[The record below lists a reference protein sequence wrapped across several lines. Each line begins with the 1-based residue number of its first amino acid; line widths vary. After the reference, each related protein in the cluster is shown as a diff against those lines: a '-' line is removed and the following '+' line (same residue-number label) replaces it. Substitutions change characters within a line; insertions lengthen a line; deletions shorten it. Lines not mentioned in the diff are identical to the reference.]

1 MLVIKLRRNIT
12 MKIFI
17 SGGTGFVGTNLARY
31 FLREGHEVI
40 AVGTSSAHKSLS
52 HDNFRYISADTTEKG
67 PWQDSMNDVDVLINL
82 AGRTIFNRWSERYK
96 KQIYNSRILTTR
108 NLIEAIPGHKEIV
121 LCNASAVGYYGDRAE
136 EILNEEAHPGND
148 FLATVSIDWEKEAF
162 LAEKK
167 GARVVA
173 MRFGVILGKD
183 GGALAKMIPAFKSF
197 AGGPLGSGDQWFPWI
212 HLDDLMS
219 AVMFV
224 LEHQEIT
231 GPVNF
236 CAPNPVRNR
245 DFAKTLGKVL
255 GRPSFLRAP
264 SFMIRTL
271 LGEMGTIVM
280 SSQRVVPDKL
290 LKNGFE
296 FQYPDIEKTLYN
308 LIK

>member
-1 MLVIKLRRNIT
+1 
-12 MKIFI
+12 MKIFV
-17 SGGTGFVGTNLARY
+17 SGGTGFVGTSLARY
-31 FLREGHEVI
+31 FLDMGHTVM
-40 AVGTSSAHKSLS
+40 ATGASSAHTSIS
-52 HDNFRYISADTTEKG
+52 HENFRYISADTTEKG
-67 PWQDSMNDVDVLINL
+67 PWQDLLKDVDALINL

-108 NLIEAIPGHKEIV
+108 NLVEAMPDDKEVV
-121 LCNASAVGYYGDRAE
+121 LCSTSAVGYYGDRAE
-136 EILNEEAHPGND
+136 EILTEEAFPGND

-167 GARVVA
+167 GARVAV
-173 MRFGVILGKD
+173 MRFGVVLGKN
-183 GGALAKMIPAFKSF
+183 GGALAKMIPAFRSF
-197 AGGPLGSGDQWFPWI
+197 AGGPIGSGEQWFPWI
-212 HLDDLMS
+212 HLEDLIS
-219 AVMFV
+219 AVTFIIKN
-224 LEHQEIT
+224 QDIK

-245 DFAKTLGKVL
+245 DFAKALGRIL
-255 GRPSFLRAP
+255 GRPSFMRAP

-271 LGEMGTIVM
+271 MGEMGSIVM

-296 FQYPDIEKTLYN
+296 FQYPDVEKALNN